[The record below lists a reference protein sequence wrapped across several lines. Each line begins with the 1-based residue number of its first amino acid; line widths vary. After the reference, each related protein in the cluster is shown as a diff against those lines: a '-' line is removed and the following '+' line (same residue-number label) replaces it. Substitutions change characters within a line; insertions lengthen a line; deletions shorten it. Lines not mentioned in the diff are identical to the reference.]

1 MLSQMFWFVLNAVIY
16 QHEKL
21 KKKKKKKK
29 KIACKDFENVNAAL
43 NLHLYEGNQ
52 SFKTEFI
59 KKDTSFVAP

>member
-1 MLSQMFWFVLNAVIY
+1 MLSQMFWFVLNVVIY

-21 KKKKKKKK
+21 KKNKKT
-29 KIACKDFENVNAAL
+29 ACTACTDFENVNAAL

>member
-21 KKKKKKKK
+21 KKKKKNT
-29 KIACKDFENVNAAL
+29 ACTDFENVNAAL

>member
-1 MLSQMFWFVLNAVIY
+1 MFWFVLNVVIY

-21 KKKKKKKK
+21 KKTKKT
-29 KIACKDFENVNAAL
+29 ACTDFENVNAAL